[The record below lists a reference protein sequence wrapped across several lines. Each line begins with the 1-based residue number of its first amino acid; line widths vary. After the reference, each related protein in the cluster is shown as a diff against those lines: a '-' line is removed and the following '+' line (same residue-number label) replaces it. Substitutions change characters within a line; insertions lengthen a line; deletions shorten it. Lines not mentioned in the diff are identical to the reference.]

1 MRVVA
6 LLVVVATGSLAITGC
21 GDGRS
26 QEQLTVSAA
35 ASLTDAFESVAA
47 AFEEDNPGVDVL
59 LNLAGSASLREQ
71 ILGGAPVDVFASAD
85 MANMAQVVAAGA
97 ATGEPLVFARNRL
110 QIAVPVG
117 NPGRVTGLEDFADDT
132 LFLGLCAEGVPCG
145 DVARQALAKAE
156 VDPAVDTQEPDVRS
170 LLTKIAEGELD
181 AGITYVTD
189 VMAAGSAV
197 EGIDLP
203 DDLNVATDYP
213 VVVLTGAPNPD
224 LAHRFVEFVRS
235 SRGQSLLTEFGFALP

>member
-6 LLVVVATGSLAITGC
+6 RLVVVAALSLAITAC
-21 GDGRS
+21 GAGRA
-26 QEQLTVSAA
+26 QERLTVSAA
-35 ASLTDAFESVAA
+35 ASLTDVFESVAA
-47 AFEEDNPGVDVL
+47 AFEEDNPGVDVV

-71 ILGGAPVDVFASAD
+71 ILGGAPIDVFASAD

-97 ATGEPLVFARNRL
+97 AAGEPMVFARNQL
-110 QIAVPVG
+110 QIAVPTG
-117 NPGRVTGLEDFADDT
+117 NPGGVTGLEDFADDA

-145 DVARQALAKAE
+145 DSAREALAKAG

-170 LLTKIAEGELD
+170 LLTKIAERELD

-203 DDLNVATDYP
+203 DESNVATDYP
-213 VVVLTGAPNPD
+213 IAVLTGAPDPD
-224 LAHRFVEFVRS
+224 LAQRFIEFVRS
-235 SRGQSLLTEFGFALP
+235 PRGQALLTEYGFALP